1 MYTDFFHI
9 DSRTRYTK
17 SPVKPPSNYEF
28 TLPRTLRSVREI
40 EVFRAEVPSS
50 MYNIQDTDPN
60 FTFRVTILRQ
70 NQPDDP
76 VLVSWKIPPGSYTL
90 RNIVQRLNALKDA
103 DAQLTQRGV
112 ASWLAFAADEI
123 SGRISLTATIPTNPA
138 PTPAARLEMTLFFY
152 YALGIDATVESTGV
166 ATFGSPSVVTAQ
178 HPVRLNMPTVA
189 FLSFSNIKAVGTGT
203 DDLFSVTE
211 LFGHA
216 SFPNAGH
223 VPRGTLMARI
233 QLDAATFTYNYIGS
247 EHRIYLRQFPSGAL
261 NLDHLDVVFTDPL
274 GRLIEF
280 NGADHSIFLRI
291 AYEAR

>member
-9 DSRTRYTK
+9 DSRTRYFK

-40 EVFRAEVPSS
+40 ELFRAEVPSS
-50 MYNIQDTDPN
+50 MYNILDTDPN
-60 FTFRVTILRQ
+60 FTFRVTIFRQ
-70 NQPDDP
+70 NNPADP
-76 VLVSWKIPPGSYTL
+76 VLVEWKIPPGAYTL
-90 RNIVQRLNALKDA
+90 RNIVQRLNALKDS
-103 DAQLTQRGV
+103 DFQLTGSGV

-123 SGRISLTATIPTNPA
+123 TGRVLLTATIPTNPA
-138 PTPAARLEMTLFFY
+138 PTPAARLEMTLFPY
-152 YALGIDATVESTGV
+152 YALGIDTQAESTGV
-166 ATFGSPSVVTAQ
+166 PTFGSPSVVSSQ

-189 FLSFSNIKAVGTGT
+189 FLSFSNIKAIGTGT

-211 LFGHA
+211 LLGHA
-216 SFPNAGH
+216 SFPNPGH

-233 QLDAATFTYNYIGS
+233 QLEASTFTYNYIGS
-247 EHRIYLRQFPSGAL
+247 ENRVYLRQFPSGAL
-261 NLDHLDVVFTDPL
+261 NLDHLDIVFTDPL

-280 NGADHSIFLRI
+280 NGADHSLFLRI